1 MTQSSMQRRLPRV
14 SPKTG
19 LLALALLAGL
29 GAAALGAGSAEARH
43 GRPHGHH
50 HHHHHHRVWSAGWY
64 AHPIYGG
71 PHFHRCHW
79 VKQVRFI
86 PGHGR
91 VVRWRPV
98 CRY

>member
-1 MTQSSMQRRLPRV
+1 M
-14 SPKTG
+14 
-19 LLALALLAGL
+19 
-29 GAAALGAGSAEARH
+29 
-43 GRPHGHH
+43 
-50 HHHHHHRVWSAGWY
+50 WSAGWY

-71 PHFHRCHW
+71 PYFHRCHW
-79 VKQVRFI
+79 VKQARFI